1 MTHHTI
7 RTRQDALDVL
17 IQTPGGTVTVGQ
29 LIDSIMDLV
38 DGNGL
43 HTPEDVQRE
52 TGCCI
57 ADCTRIV
64 ESLQTVDSL
73 WSIRS

>member
-1 MTHHTI
+1 MTQHTI
-7 RTRQDALDVL
+7 RTRYDALDVL
-17 IQTPGGTVTVGQ
+17 IQTQGGTVNLGQ

-38 DGNGL
+38 DGRGFY
-43 HTPEDVQRE
+43 TSEDVQRE

-57 ADCTRIV
+57 GDCARIIDSLRAV
-64 ESLQTVDSL
+64 ESL